1 MTASHDP
8 SFGARLRR
16 LREVAGLTQEEL
28 AERAGLSAKGI
39 SDLERGARRR
49 PRPHTVRALADALEL
64 SENERAALVAAVPKR
79 GGATQAAPV
88 VTEDTLPTPP
98 APLVGRE
105 RELEEVTGFLR
116 RREVRLLT
124 LTGTGGVGKTRLALE
139 AAQDARE
146 LFPDGVAF
154 VALAPLNDAE
164 FVVPSVVR
172 SFGLRET
179 AGQSPREALRAH
191 LQAKRLLLTLDNF
204 EHLLE
209 AAPEVLWLIET
220 CPNLTVLV
228 TSRAPL
234 RVGGEQEYPVP
245 PLELPVTTR
254 DPSVEEVLGSPSG
267 RLFVERA
274 RAASPTFSLTEANA
288 APVASIC
295 WRLAGLP
302 LALELAAAKVRFLSP
317 SILLARLDRALSTSW
332 SRNVADR
339 QRTMRATLDW
349 SHDLLNQPE
358 QALFRRLAV
367 FAGGFTLEA
376 AEAVGPT
383 GGAAVED
390 VLGLLGALVEQS
402 LVAAESGGEGAEEPR
417 YGMLEPVRQYALEK
431 LEESSEANVAR
442 RSHTAFFLDLAEQ
455 AYPKLRGPHQAK
467 WLDRLEREHGNLR
480 AAMGWALSA
489 GETET
494 ATRLGWALWVFW
506 WLRGYQRE
514 GRRWMEVLLEY
525 DVPANLRA
533 IALAVVG
540 TMDYTQ
546 GNYES
551 SESHLQESLALA
563 RRVGDKVRAAHAGY
577 ILGLLALN
585 GQDLEAARLRLEE
598 ALSLYLEIGGDGQMV
613 SSVRSHLGVLL
624 LIQGDL
630 DRAAVMMEEGLALA
644 RKLGDRLGINNA
656 LYLLAQVAQAKGDH
670 DLAGRRFEE
679 GVRLSEEMGDR
690 VNLGYFLEGLAVVVG
705 VRGEAKRSARL
716 FGAAEASLRAVEAP
730 VYDYYEPNRSLYE
743 RIKATV
749 RSRLS
754 EATFEEVRAEG
765 QAMTFEQAVDCAL
778 KRDETSLAPPP

>member
-1 MTASHDP
+1 VSRRQDAP
-8 SFGARLRR
+8 FGAQLRQV
-16 LREVAGLTQEEL
+16 REAAGLTQEEL
-28 AERAGLSAKGI
+28 AARAGLSAKGI

-49 PRPHTVRALADALEL
+49 PYPHTVRALADALEL
-64 SENERAALVAAVPKR
+64 SVDERASLLAAIPTRGDVAH
-79 GGATQAAPV
+79 ATPV
-88 VTEDTLPTPP
+88 VTELTLPASP

-105 RELEEVTGFLR
+105 RDLEQVRGFLR
-116 RREVRLLT
+116 RREIRLLT

-139 AAQDARE
+139 AARDAGE
-146 LFPDGVAF
+146 LFADGVTF
-154 VALAPLNDAE
+154 VALAPLNNAE

-179 AGQSPREALRAH
+179 AGQSPREVLRAY
-191 LQAKRLLLTLDNF
+191 LRAKRMLLTLDNF
-204 EHLLE
+204 EHLLA
-209 AAPEVLWLIET
+209 AAPDVSWLIET

-234 RVGGEQEYPVP
+234 RIGGEQEYPVP
-245 PLELPVTTR
+245 PLELPVSTR
-254 DPSVEEVLGSPSG
+254 DPSTEEVLGSPSG
-267 RLFVERA
+267 RLFVDRA
-274 RAASPTFSLTEANA
+274 RAASPTFSLTESNA
-288 APVASIC
+288 AAVAAVC

-302 LALELAAAKVRFLSP
+302 LALELAAARVRFLSP
-317 SILLARLDRALSTSW
+317 SILLERLDRALSTSW

-349 SHDLLNQPE
+349 SHDLLSEPE

-376 AEAVGPT
+376 AEAVVTT

-402 LVAAESGGEGAEEPR
+402 LVTAESGSEGAEESR

-431 LEESSEANVAR
+431 LEESSEARVASR
-442 RSHTAFFLDLAEQ
+442 RHTAFFLDLAEQ
-455 AYPKLRGPHQAK
+455 AYPELRGSHQAA

-480 AAMGWALSA
+480 AVMGWALSA

-494 ATRLGWALWVFW
+494 ATRLAWALWVFW

-525 DVPANLRA
+525 DIPANLRA

-540 TMDYTQ
+540 TIDYTQ
-546 GNYES
+546 GDYES
-551 SESHLQESLALA
+551 SKSRLQESLGLA
-563 RRVGDKVRAAHAGY
+563 RRAGDKVRVAHTVY

-585 GQDLEAARLRLEE
+585 GQETEAARLRLEE
-598 ALSLYLEIGGDGQMV
+598 ALSLYLEIGEDQMV

-630 DRAAVMMEEGLALA
+630 DRATLMMEEGLTLA

-656 LYLLAQVAQAKGDH
+656 LYLLAQVAQAEGDH
-670 DLAGRRFEE
+670 SLAARRFEE
-679 GVRLSEEMGDR
+679 GVRLSEEISDR
-690 VNLGYFLEGLAVVVG
+690 ANLGYFLEGLAVVAG
-705 VRGEAKRSARL
+705 VQGEGERSARL
-716 FGAAEASLRAVEAP
+716 FGAAEELLQAVEAP
-730 VYDYYEPNRSLYE
+730 VYDYHEPNRSLYQH
-743 RIKATV
+743 IKAAV
-749 RSRLS
+749 RSQLGD
-754 EATFEEVRAEG
+754 EGFEEAQAEG
-765 QAMTFEQAVDCAL
+765 RSMDFERAVEYAL
-778 KRDETSLAPPP
+778 DREEASPT

>member
-1 MTASHDP
+1 VSRGQDA

-16 LREVAGLTQEEL
+16 LREAAGLTQEEL
-28 AERAGLSAKGI
+28 AGRAGLSAKNI
-39 SDLERGARRR
+39 SDLERGKRRR
-49 PRPHTVRALADALEL
+49 PYPHTVRALADALEL
-64 SENERAALVAAVPKR
+64 PEDERAALFAAVPKR
-79 GGATQAAPV
+79 GSGGRTVLAVAP
-88 VTEDTLPTPP
+88 EPTLPVPP
-98 APLVGRE
+98 TPLVGRE
-105 RELEEVTGFLR
+105 RDLEEIRGFLR

-139 AAQDARE
+139 AAHDAGE
-146 LFPDGVAF
+146 FFPDGVAF
-154 VALAPLNDAE
+154 VALAPLNNAE
-164 FVVPSVVR
+164 FVMPSVVR
-172 SFGLRET
+172 SFELRET
-179 AGQSPREALRAH
+179 AGQSPHEALRAY
-191 LQAKRLLLTLDNF
+191 LGAKRLLLLLDNF

-209 AAPEVLWLIET
+209 AAPEVSWLIET

-245 PLELPVTTR
+245 PLELPVSTR
-254 DPSVEEVLGSPSG
+254 DPRVEEVLGSPSG

-274 RAASPTFSLTEANA
+274 RAASPGFSLSRQNA
-288 APVASIC
+288 AAVAAIC

-302 LALELAAAKVRFLSP
+302 LALELAAARVRFLSP

-332 SRNVADR
+332 SRSVADR

-376 AEAVGPT
+376 AEAVGSK
-383 GGAAVED
+383 GGAAFED

-402 LVAAESGGEGAEEPR
+402 LVAAEVGEESAEEPR
-417 YGMLEPVRQYALEK
+417 YGMLEPVRRYALEK
-431 LEESSEANVAR
+431 LEESSEAGVVS
-442 RSHTAFFLDLAEQ
+442 RSHAAFFLDLAEQ
-455 AYPKLRGPHQAK
+455 AYPELRGPHQAE
-467 WLDRLEREHGNLR
+467 WLDRLERENGNLR

-494 ATRLGWALWVFW
+494 AARLGWALWVLW

-525 DVPANLRA
+525 DIPANLRV

-546 GNYES
+546 GDYES
-551 SESHLQESLALA
+551 SESHLQESLELA
-563 RRVGDKVRAAHAGY
+563 RRVGDKVRAAHAVY
-577 ILGLLALN
+577 ILGLLSLN
-585 GQDLEAARLRLEE
+585 GQDLEAARPRLEE
-598 ALSLYLEIGGDGQMV
+598 ALSLYLEIGDDQMV

-630 DRAAVMMEEGLALA
+630 DRATTMMEEGLALA
-644 RKLGDRLGINNA
+644 RKLSDRLGINNA
-656 LYLLAQVAQAKGDH
+656 LYLLAQVAQAEGDH
-670 DLAGRRFEE
+670 GLAARRFEE
-679 GVRLSEEMGDR
+679 GVRLSEEIGDR
-690 VNLGYFLEGLAVVVG
+690 ANLGYFLEGLAVVAG
-705 VRGEAKRSARL
+705 VQEEAERSARL
-716 FGAAEASLRAVEAP
+716 FGAADELLQAVEAP

-743 RIKATV
+743 RIKAGV
-749 RSRLS
+749 RSQLGEEYFA
-754 EATFEEVRAEG
+754 EAQAEG
-765 QAMTFEQAVDCAL
+765 RTMDFERAVEYAL
-778 KRDETSLAPPP
+778 HREDTSPT